1 LQRTVAKPR
10 GPPAVKSPKSRLT
23 GWPDSR
29 RSTGKRR
36 RRCRRA
42 RSERACGVRQNSW
55 EKGCS
60 TRTAAT
66 PSERGFAGRGGDGG
80 DDEVQRQGGE
90 TDDAKRA
97 WRTRQSLCS
106 ASSSSAGGGSGSGSG
121 DSSNEEAKAV
131 SWSLPKPKGIIVPA
145 HFARSGGRSRGGE
158 ARERSAGPGQQ
169 NGGERGKRCPVSG
182 RWHPPEDT
190 GMFPPG
196 GAGNWQSGSRSRGK
210 AGVGVGSFAKGVR
223 VEVEVR

>member
-1 LQRTVAKPR
+1 MQRTVAKPR

-55 EKGCS
+55 EKRCS

-80 DDEVQRQGGE
+80 DDEVQRQGGRRTMPSE
-90 TDDAKRA
+90 RGGRGSRYAALLRRRPAAAAAAAAATVATKRPRPCRGPCPSPRVLSFRLTSYA
-97 WRTRQSLCS
+97 RVGDR
-106 ASSSSAGGGSGSGSG
+106 GGGKRGSG
-121 DSSNEEAKAV
+121 V
-131 SWSLPKPKGIIVPA
+131 
-145 HFARSGGRSRGGE
+145 
-158 ARERSAGPGQQ
+158 AGPGQQ

-210 AGVGVGSFAKGVR
+210 AGVGAGSFAKGVR